1 MLQLALPWLELQVV
15 FHFRSFLAILG
26 ACLSWHPLPHYLFLS
41 ITGWTLCLQHLVL
54 FDWISVVLK
63 WKHRGTSMRH
73 LLILY
78 LSNIYILNVDRFN
91 FFIESNCHY
100 RTSNICTWQ
109 MFRFFMSESILLC
122 SHLLLII
129 PNVWGL
135 FCFHMKVFVCFFC
148 TEAPLHTMGDSCLSL
163 MLLIKMGIDFKENSA
178 TRQRREGLKRFSSKR
193 KYSLKD

>member
-1 MLQLALPWLELQVV
+1 
-15 FHFRSFLAILG
+15 
-26 ACLSWHPLPHYLFLS
+26 
-41 ITGWTLCLQHLVL
+41 
-54 FDWISVVLK
+54 
-63 WKHRGTSMRH
+63 MRH

-193 KYSLKD
+193 KYSLKDQLNPQTINSNIIGQEVLTLSNSSKIASSEAYKGQKELGNFIRNSSCRSLSTTNV